1 MSMSDPIANALTNI
15 RNAVSARKETLDVPA
30 SKLVGKIL
38 AIFKNYGYVEDFRLM
53 KNNTQGTYKVYL
65 KYVNKEP
72 AIIGIKRISK
82 PGLRVYVENDR
93 IPRVLNGL
101 GTAVVSTS
109 KGVVSDREA
118 RKLKVGGEVVCY
130 IW

>member
-1 MSMSDPIANALTNI
+1 MSMSDPIANALTVI
-15 RNAVSARKETLDVPA
+15 RNATSAHKETLDIPA

-38 AIFKNYGYVEDFRLM
+38 EIFKADGYIEDFRLM
-53 KNNTQGTYKVYL
+53 KNNAQGTYKVYL
-65 KYVNKEP
+65 KYVNKAP
-72 AIIGIKRISK
+72 AIMGLRRVSR
-82 PGLRVYVENDR
+82 PGLRVYVPNTK

-118 RKLKVGGEVVCY
+118 RKFNVGGEVVCY